1 MITVVPPS
9 ASDNNNP
16 PSGSVP
22 VAPTPLEDATYEK
35 SVNKG
40 KPNGYAALDSGGKV
54 PAAQLP
60 SASVQGSPV
69 SVSTWD
75 SIQGKP
81 GAFPPV
87 PHAASHGVGGADPVI
102 ISKSQISDWPA
113 TFPPDASAI
122 QTSIIGQPNG
132 VASLGSDGKV
142 PSAQLPAIGS
152 GSGDMLRST
161 YDTNA
166 DGVVDHAALA
176 DVAASV
182 SYNNVTNAPGLATT
196 SAQGFCPPFDGTS
209 IVLSGGKLTA
219 TGGGGGG
226 SGDMLKS
233 TYDANNDGIVDH
245 AALADAA
252 PYSGLTGKPT
262 LGTSSALDA
271 PASGDA
277 SSGQVVKGSD
287 SRLTNSRTATSH
299 ASTHGSAGS
308 DPVTLATSQIT
319 GLGSSA
325 TLNVAASGN
334 AASGE
339 VVKGNDTRLTDART
353 PTAHTHPLSQVT
365 DAGTSASHD
374 VAATGNASSTQVVLG
389 NDSRLSD
396 SRTPVTH
403 ASSHASGGSDPVSIL
418 KAQVSDLGTIG
429 TAAALNIASSG
440 NASTSQVVKG
450 DDTRLSDSR
459 TPTSHASSHRSGGSD
474 ALKIDEL
481 AAGTDVTTLNA
492 STTVH
497 GLLPK
502 LSGTGTQY
510 LNGTGG
516 WSTPAGTGGA
526 GDMSSADYA
535 AGTGASNTNTVDH
548 ALYANAAPYSGITGT
563 PTLGTSAAKDIPAS
577 GNASSTQ
584 VVYGNDTRL
593 SDARTPVAHE
603 ASHVTGGS
611 DVIPAPTTSASG
623 LVPILP
629 ATGASAKFLN
639 GAAAFAQVA
648 YADVTGTPTLGTSA
662 SHDVAASGNAS
673 SAQVVL
679 GNDSRLSDTR
689 TPAAHASTHASGGS
703 DPVTIANTQVTGL
716 GTSSTHDV
724 ASSGNASSAQVV
736 LGNDGRL
743 SDARTPT
750 AHASSHLNGGSDAI
764 ANATATVGGLVPA
777 PPNDANKVYLG
788 NSTWGFLGQQ
798 TETNGTFTVPA
809 AGSTVAVTIV
819 SASWPVVGQTVLI
832 TDGTRVLFGEITVVT
847 SATSITVKNQG
858 YNGNSTSGTMATAS
872 IVKLMAPGFATATQ
886 AGFVPTPPNDATKFM
901 SGASTF
907 VAVPYSSLSGT
918 PSSFTPSAHASTHG
932 NGGSDQ
938 ITIVKAQVSDFP
950 TLGTAAAKDIPASG
964 NASST
969 QVVYGSDTRLTD
981 ARTPSAHE
989 STHITGGSDVIPA
1002 PTTSAS
1008 GLVPILPATGAASKF
1023 LNGSAAFAQV
1033 DYSNL
1038 TGTPTLGTAAA
1049 KDIPASGNA
1058 SSTQVVYGSDTRLT
1072 DARTPSAHAAS
1083 HASAGSD
1090 PVTLANTQVTG
1101 LGTSSTLNVPASGN
1115 AASGEVV
1122 KGNDTRLTD
1131 SRTPAAHASTHLSG
1145 GSDPISAATATASG
1159 LVPTPPNNTNKWYR
1173 GDSSWTFDAQA
1184 TETNGTFTVPAAGST
1199 VAVTIVSA
1207 SWPVVGQTVLITDGT
1222 RIGFFEITV
1231 VTSATSITAAN
1242 RGFLG
1247 NSTSGTMATG
1257 STVRLVSPG
1266 IATATQPGYVPTPP
1280 NDATKVLTGAMTYA
1294 AVAYANVTG
1303 TPTLGTSAA
1312 KDIPSSGN
1320 ASSTQVVYG
1329 TDTRLS
1335 DSRTPTAHASSHQSG
1350 GSDAIALDTLGAT
1363 TDITTLNATTAAHG
1377 LLPKLGGGTTNFFRA
1392 DGSYAAVAYSG
1403 LSGTPSTFSPSA
1415 HASTHQSGGSD
1426 SIALDALASTT
1437 DVTTLNA
1444 TTSAH
1449 GLLPKLGGGTTNFFR
1464 ADGAYAALPA
1474 NSTSVAGTVAA
1485 SPNDTNKVY
1494 LGDSTWG
1501 FLGQQTETN
1510 GTFTVPAA
1518 GSTVAVTIVSAA
1530 WPVVGQ
1536 TVWISDG
1543 TRVGFFE
1550 ITVVTSATSVT
1561 VKNQGYL
1568 GNSTSGTMATG
1579 SIVKLVG
1586 PNVATSTKPGFV
1598 PTPPNDATKFLDGTA
1613 AFSTVNYNNLS
1624 NLPTLGTSAAK
1635 DIPASGNA
1643 SSTQVVYG
1651 SDTRLSDSR
1660 TPTAHATSHKSGG
1673 SDSIKLD
1680 EFAATT
1686 DVTTL
1691 NASTTAH
1698 GLLPKL
1704 AGGTTTF
1711 FRADGSYAAVAYSSL
1726 SGTPSTFSPS
1736 AHASSHQSGGGDSIA
1751 LDTLAATTDITTS
1764 NASTSAHGLLP
1775 KLSGTATQYLDGS
1788 GAWSIPAGGGGGVN
1802 YLTTTNASFTCPAA
1816 GATVSV
1822 TFVSTATF
1830 RVGMGLW
1837 IDTVGLFYVSSI
1849 TSGTVAVVFNVGQT
1863 GNATSGTIT
1872 SGQEV
1877 WASGVSQPATATLPG
1892 YVPTPPNSTT
1902 QFLRGDATFAAIP
1915 ASTATV
1921 SGLVPTPPNVASQF
1935 LSGLSTWVVPV
1946 MKPFKVWTAGIEG
1959 YPPSTLYGTFGVR
1972 NNRPYLAFNDSA
1984 TWTAYF
1990 MTVVPTGASL
2000 GSGLI
2005 VRLKWMAATATTGNA
2020 VLGVAIERMTTD
2032 QDADSFDT
2040 QVTATTATSGT
2051 SGIAVETA
2059 ITITTIDGVTALD
2072 GMIIQVQRLGANGS
2086 DTVTGDIQIETVSV
2100 ETVN

>member
-1 MITVVPPS
+1 MITVVYPSSSDPLNPLPSQEASAPPTPPSADAYLTSVGNAQTGGLITVVPPS

-22 VAPTPLEDATYEK
+22 VAPVPVDDATYEK
-35 SVNKG
+35 TVNKG
-40 KPNGYAALDSGGKV
+40 KPNGYAALDQTGKV

-60 SASVQGSPV
+60 AQSAQGSPV

-87 PHAASHGVGGADPVI
+87 PHAQSHGVGGGDPVI

-113 TFPPDASAI
+113 TFPPDTSAV
-122 QTSIIGQPNG
+122 QTTSVGVANG

-166 DGVVDHAALA
+166 DGIVDHAALA
-176 DVAASV
+176 DLASSV

-196 SAQGFCPPFDGTS
+196 SASGFCPPFDGTS
-209 IVLSGGKLTA
+209 IVLSNGKLTA
-219 TGGGGGG
+219 TGGGGGGG

-233 TYDANNDGIVDH
+233 TYDVNNDGIVDH
-245 AALADAA
+245 AALADAV
-252 PYSGLTGKPT
+252 PYSGITGKPT
-262 LGTSSALDA
+262 LGTSSPLDVA
-271 PASGDA
+271 SSGDA
-277 SSGQVVKGSD
+277 SSDQVVKGND
-287 SRLTNSRTATSH
+287 SRLTNARTPTGH
-299 ASTHGSAGS
+299 ASSHGSAGS
-308 DPVTLATSQIT
+308 DPVTVVRSQISDLSSLSIT
-319 GLGSSA
+319 KSQVSDFPTLGTSSSHDVAPSGNASSSQVVLGNDARLSDSRTPA
-325 TLNVAASGN
+325 THASSHASGGSDAVSILKAQVTDLGTIGTAAALNVPSSGN

-339 VVKGNDTRLTDART
+339 VVKGSDA
-353 PTAHTHPLSQVT
+353 
-365 DAGTSASHD
+365 
-374 VAATGNASSTQVVLG
+374 
-389 NDSRLSD
+389 
-396 SRTPVTH
+396 
-403 ASSHASGGSDPVSIL
+403 
-418 KAQVSDLGTIG
+418 
-429 TAAALNIASSG
+429 
-440 NASTSQVVKG
+440 
-450 DDTRLSDSR
+450 RLSDSR
-459 TPTSHASSHRSGGSD
+459 TPTAHAASHKSGGSD
-474 ALKIDEL
+474 AIKIDEL

-492 STTVH
+492 STSAH
-497 GLLPK
+497 GLLLK
-502 LSGTGTQY
+502 LSGTSTQF
-510 LNGTGG
+510 LNGSGV

-535 AGTGASNTNTVDH
+535 TGTGASNTAHKVDH
-548 ALYANAAPYSGITGT
+548 ALYADAAPYSGITGT
-563 PTLGTSAAKDIPAS
+563 PTLGTAAAKDIAAS

-584 VVYGNDTRL
+584 VVYGTDTRL
-593 SDARTPVAHE
+593 TDARTPAAHE
-603 ASHVTGGS
+603 STHVTGGS
-611 DVIPAPTTSASG
+611 DVIPAATTSASG

-629 ATGASAKFLN
+629 ATGATAKFLN
-639 GAAAFAQVA
+639 GASAFAQVA

-662 SHDVAASGNAS
+662 SHDVAASGNA
-673 SAQVVL
+673 
-679 GNDSRLSDTR
+679 T
-689 TPAAHASTHASGGS
+689 ST
-703 DPVTIANTQVTGL
+703 
-716 GTSSTHDV
+716 
-724 ASSGNASSAQVV
+724 QVV

-743 SDARTPT
+743 SDARTPS
-750 AHASSHLNGGSDAI
+750 AHASTHLSGGSDAI
-764 ANATATVGGLVPA
+764 SNATATVGGLVPA
-777 PPNDANKVYLG
+777 PPNDVNKVYLG

-819 SASWPVVGQTVLI
+819 SASWPVVGQTVYI
-832 TDGTRVLFGEITVVT
+832 TDGTRILFGEITVVT
-847 SATSITVKNQG
+847 SATSVTVKNPG
-858 YNGNSTSGTMATAS
+858 YNGNSVSGTMATAS
-872 IVKLMAPGFATATQ
+872 IVKLMAPGVATATQ
-886 AGFVPTPPNDATKFM
+886 PGFVPVPPNDATKFY

-918 PSSFTPSAHASTHG
+918 PSSFS
-932 NGGSDQ
+932 
-938 ITIVKAQVSDFP
+938 
-950 TLGTAAAKDIPASG
+950 
-964 NASST
+964 
-969 QVVYGSDTRLTD
+969 
-981 ARTPSAHE
+981 PSAHE
-989 STHITGGSDVIPA
+989 TTHITGGSDVIPA

-1008 GLVPILPATGAASKF
+1008 GLVPVLPGTGATAKF

-1033 DYSNL
+1033 AYADV

-1049 KDIPASGNA
+1049 KDIPATGNASSTQVVYGSDTRLSDSRTPTAHESTHVTGGSDVIPAPTTSASGLVPLLPATAATTKYLRGDATFTTVDYTDLANLPTLGTAAAKDIPLSGNA
-1058 SSTQVVYGSDTRLT
+1058 SSTQVVYGSDTRLA
-1072 DARTPSAHAAS
+1072 DARTPS
-1083 HASAGSD
+1083 
-1090 PVTLANTQVTG
+1090 
-1101 LGTSSTLNVPASGN
+1101 
-1115 AASGEVV
+1115 
-1122 KGNDTRLTD
+1122 
-1131 SRTPAAHASTHLSG
+1131 AHASTHLSG

-1207 SWPVVGQTVLITDGT
+1207 SWPIVGQTVLITDGT

-1231 VTSATSITAAN
+1231 VTSATSITVAN

-1335 DSRTPTAHASSHQSG
+1335 DSRTPSAHAASHQSG
-1350 GSDAIALDTLGAT
+1350 GSDAIALDTLAT
-1363 TDITTLNATTAAHG
+1363 PTDI
-1377 LLPKLGGGTTNFFRA
+1377 
-1392 DGSYAAVAYSG
+1392 
-1403 LSGTPSTFSPSA
+1403 
-1415 HASTHQSGGSD
+1415 
-1426 SIALDALASTT
+1426 
-1437 DVTTLNA
+1437 TTLNA

-1464 ADGAYAALPA
+1464 ADGAYAALPV
-1474 NSTSVAGTVAA
+1474 NSTSVTGTVAA
-1485 SPNDTNKVY
+1485 SPNNTNKVY
-1494 LGDSTWG
+1494 LGDSSWS
-1501 FLGQQTETN
+1501 FLPQQTETN
-1510 GTFTVPAA
+1510 GTFVVPAA
-1518 GSTVAVTIVSAA
+1518 GSTVAVTIVSSA

-1550 ITVVTSATSVT
+1550 ITVVTSATSLT

-1680 EFAATT
+1680 ELASTT

-1704 AGGTTTF
+1704 
-1711 FRADGSYAAVAYSSL
+1711 
-1726 SGTPSTFSPS
+1726 
-1736 AHASSHQSGGGDSIA
+1736 
-1751 LDTLAATTDITTS
+1751 S
-1764 NASTSAHGLLP
+1764 NVS
-1775 KLSGTATQYLDGS
+1775 TQYLDGT
-1788 GAWSIPAGGGGGVN
+1788 GAWSAPAGGGGGGVGN
-1802 YLTTTNASFTCPAA
+1802 ITTTNASFTCPAA

-1822 TFVSTATF
+1822 TFTSTTGFAT
-1830 RVGMGLW
+1830 GMGLY
-1837 IDTVGLFYVSSI
+1837 IATAGLFYVSSV
-1849 TSGTVAVVFNVGQT
+1849 TSGTVAVMYNVGVT
-1863 GNATSGTIT
+1863 GNAVSGTIAT
-1872 SGQEV
+1872 AQNV
-1877 WASGVSQPATATLPG
+1877 WNAGVATPSTATLPG
-1892 YVPTPPNSTT
+1892 Y
-1902 QFLRGDATFAAIP
+1902 
-1915 ASTATV
+1915 
-1921 SGLVPTPPNVASQF
+1921 VPTPPNVASQF
-1935 LSGLSTWVVPV
+1935 LSGLSTWVIPV
-1946 MKPFKVWTAGIEG
+1946 MKPFKVWVAGIEG
-1959 YPPSTLYGTFGVR
+1959 IPPSTLYGTFATT
-1972 NNRPYLAFNDSA
+1972 NNRPYIAFNDSA
-1984 TWTAYF
+1984 TWTMLF
-1990 MTVVPTGASL
+1990 MTTVPTGASL
-2000 GSGLI
+2000 GGGLI
-2005 VRLKWMAATATTGNA
+2005 VRIKWLSIAATTGAA
-2020 VLGVAIERMTTD
+2020 VLGVACERMNTN
-2032 QDADSFDT
+2032 QNADSFDT
-2040 QVTATTATSGT
+2040 QVTATTTTSGT
-2051 SGIAVETA
+2051 VKTLVETA
-2059 ITITTIDGVTALD
+2059 ITITTIDGVTAGD
-2072 GMIIQVQRLGANGS
+2072 GLLLQVQRIGGNGS
-2086 DTVTGDIQIETVSV
+2086 DTLVGDLCLETVSV